1 MSEFNPIVWNAA
13 EAGNLHALTSA
24 LVAHP
29 HLIDTPHPREFFK
42 TPLYIAAEKGHD
54 KIIEKLVELGSN
66 AIDTAKYDTAPMHA
80 AIWNGHTST
89 IKTLVRLG
97 SQVIDV
103 PGGLSGQTPIGVAA
117 TIGNALVVEMLMQLG
132 CTTIDAPNRHD
143 IPPISLAVR
152 GGHVDCLKTLKML
165 GAKYPSVLFDDATG
179 MKELLDTPIDEEE
192 FVDLRYRVYFQRSL
206 SARLLFEVEKQ
217 KWLRCQRHVH
227 KI

>member
-13 EAGNLHALTSA
+13 EAGDLHALTTA
-24 LVAHP
+24 LVSYP

-54 KIIEKLVELGSN
+54 KIIERLVEHGCN
-66 AIDTAKYDTAPMHA
+66 ANNTARYDMTSMHA
-80 AIWNGHTST
+80 AAWNGHAST

-97 SQVIDV
+97 SRVIDTRGG
-103 PGGLSGQTPIGVAA
+103 PGGWTPIGAAA

-132 CTTIDAPNRHD
+132 CTTIDAPNRHGNT
-143 IPPISLAVR
+143 PISLTVR

-192 FVDLRYRVYFQRSL
+192 SAKLRYRVYFKRSL
-206 SARLLFEVEKQ
+206 TARLLFEVKD
-217 KWLRCQRHVH
+217 V
-227 KI
+227 